1 MVKKY
6 YPGETKEQRKAR
18 KLLERT
24 TGKKAKMPMA
34 KTTTVREPIKEPTP
48 IPKPPLVHPEPKV
61 IPPIV
66 DKTDL
71 GDPDRW
77 SKGFEPQA
85 KRYITCLKHGNKYDG
100 LYVNTL
106 YNIKASTH
114 MNTLV

>member
-18 KLLERT
+18 KKLEKA
-24 TGKKAKMPMA
+24 TGKKTHKPFP
-34 KTTTVREPIKEPTP
+34 KTTTERPPVQEPTP
-48 IPKPPLVHPEPKV
+48 TPKPPLLEPKPKV

-77 SKGFEPQA
+77 SKGFEPNA
-85 KRYITCLKHGNKYDG
+85 KRYIACLKHGSKYDAKLCG
-100 LYVNTL
+100 FFFYLCR
-106 YNIKASTH
+106 
-114 MNTLV
+114 